1 MYNEE
6 IKRKFFE
13 DDLYKKI
20 KCGSSDVLFAEL
32 SEFES
37 KIGKDVYQMTY
48 EEIKEAVNSI
58 DFLESGTLNKSIS
71 TLKSYAKWCAQ
82 NGVFNDC
89 PGGIFAI
96 STKDVDPAIAMEKRL
111 FKDENSLNAAIS
123 KVRTFSDGYPEVMAA
138 VLLWSGLTMPEVF
151 RLRDEHINL
160 ETGVVLSEDGSEVI
174 AELSPW
180 ALLKAQVYAR
190 TRSGFRDSGNG
201 PYEVVC
207 DRSFDSFVKRF
218 CSTNAKNYG
227 KRLSYNQ
234 IVDAIYRMNEAYRDL
249 GYTQQF
255 SSTNIRRSGALYRL
269 WKLEQSGVNLEAPE
283 NRTLVE
289 STYGAKK
296 YYGIIWQYKNY
307 KRAFNL

>member
-160 ETGVVLSEDGSEVI
+160 ETGVVLNEDGSEVI
-174 AELSPW
+174 AELSRGFYQR
-180 ALLKAQVYAR
+180 LKCMPGQSLVSVIAETAHLKWFVTAVLILSS
-190 TRSGFRDSGNG
+190 SGFARRTQRITESAC
-201 PYEVVC
+201 PIT
-207 DRSFDSFVKRF
+207 KLLMRF
-218 CSTNAKNYG
+218 T
-227 KRLSYNQ
+227 
-234 IVDAIYRMNEAYRDL
+234 V
-249 GYTQQF
+249 
-255 SSTNIRRSGALYRL
+255 
-269 WKLEQSGVNLEAPE
+269 
-283 NRTLVE
+283 
-289 STYGAKK
+289 
-296 YYGIIWQYKNY
+296 
-307 KRAFNL
+307 

>member
-1 MYNEE
+1 MYNEK
-6 IKRKFFE
+6 IKRKFL
-13 DDLYKKI
+13 DSVGGKRSI
-20 KCGSSDVLFAEL
+20 PGTAEFMFKEI
-32 SEFES
+32 SEYENS
-37 KIGKDVYQMTY
+37 IGKDIYQMSLSQ
-48 EEIKEAVNSI
+48 IKDCVNSI
-58 DFLESGTLNKSIS
+58 DFLESGTLMSSIS
-71 TLKSYAKWCAQ
+71 VLKRYAKWCAD
-82 NGVFNDC
+82 NEVFDDC

-96 STKDVDPAIAMEKRL
+96 TPKDVDPAIAMEKRL

-160 ETGVVLSEDGSEVI
+160 ETGVVLNEDGSEVI

-180 ALLKAQVYAR
+180 ALSKARQYAK
-190 TRSGFRDSGNG
+190 TKSGLRENASG

-207 DRSFDSFVKRF
+207 DKSFDSFIKRF
-218 CSTNAKNYG
+218 CTTNSKSYG
-227 KRLSYNQ
+227 MRLTYNQ
-234 IVDAIYRMNEAYRDL
+234 IVAGITRMRIAYEDL

-289 STYGAKK
+289 TVYGAKK